1 MTSSTTLMTFLV
13 QTPPSIR
20 SVNLLGSWDN
30 FSKPYPMKRDSR
42 LGAEHW
48 SGCYN
53 FENIVCDGRVEQACG
68 RRQGGLKMGGRYWYH
83 YQLDNDIEF
92 HNPAEPSTTA
102 CPMLP
107 GQPVNVLDVPMH
119 FSTGH
124 RRHRNA
130 SVSST
135 SSELMTMNPE
145 DRYLNP
151 RPAPKPALAT
161 LNTSARQNSAPSLE
175 GSPLN
180 LAAAPGR
187 SRHGRNASLP
197 LSAVS
202 LRTFRLPRKASID
215 SRGRSVSPHHI
226 STGLKAAFRQFAPL
240 KPPSPEAKAGRG
252 RARFPTSHRE
262 RLSLDQAWRSNR
274 AAPECTDKPSSSES
288 STNLSRGRSP
298 TPTVGREGGQARKT
312 SLVLRQSVEH
322 LHNAEAA
329 FAVSSFQSHRRQRS
343 RSREPSPL
351 RTLLT
356 EPEQPNGGCKVQDA
370 ACPPYQPLETLKEVT
385 SAQNTPIWPSSGL
398 IAPANELCRPDSTS
412 QPSEKRLP
420 TLPNTPLTLSPNKNS
435 KMRLTCSSTD
445 LAGLTTGPSTHFSH
459 WTVTTDSSYT
469 SSQWSSIFFDGK
481 SPASTQET
489 EHSTPSMSPCGITSA
504 GQSQEAV
511 KQRESS
517 SVLKANRMPS
527 VVSSSTISS
536 YDNPSP
542 SSPISETS
550 GSTRAPKDESTLLQ
564 KRYGMM
570 LGSFDTYRLPAG
582 AGAPDAT
589 LKPHFP
595 YYVDGRPQD
604 DVSDHVRVTAEDF
617 PHTTTM
623 QQIMQ
628 ELSYLKDMIQD

>member
-1 MTSSTTLMTFLV
+1 
-13 QTPPSIR
+13 
-20 SVNLLGSWDN
+20 
-30 FSKPYPMKRDSR
+30 
-42 LGAEHW
+42 
-48 SGCYN
+48 
-53 FENIVCDGRVEQACG
+53 
-68 RRQGGLKMGGRYWYH
+68 
-83 YQLDNDIEF
+83 
-92 HNPAEPSTTA
+92 
-102 CPMLP
+102 
-107 GQPVNVLDVPMH
+107 
-119 FSTGH
+119 
-124 RRHRNA
+124 
-130 SVSST
+130 
-135 SSELMTMNPE
+135 MNPE

-151 RPAPKPALAT
+151 RPAPKPALAA
-161 LNTSARQNSAPSLE
+161 LNTLARQSSAPSLE

-202 LRTFRLPRKASID
+202 LRTFRLPRKASSD

-226 STGLKAAFRQFAPL
+226 STGLKAAFRQLAPL

-252 RARFPTSHRE
+252 RARFPTPHRE
-262 RLSLDQAWRSNR
+262 RDQAWHSNR

-288 STNLSRGRSP
+288 STTLSRGRSP
-298 TPTVGREGGQARKT
+298 TPTVGQEGGQARKT
-312 SLVLRQSVEH
+312 SLALRQSVEH

-356 EPEQPNGGCKVQDA
+356 EPEQLSGGCKVQDA
-370 ACPPYQPLETLKEVT
+370 ACPPYQPLETLKEVA

-398 IAPANELCRPDSTS
+398 IAPANELCRPDGTS

-420 TLPNTPLTLSPNKNS
+420 TLPNTPLTLSPNETS
-435 KMRLTCSSTD
+435 ETPLTSSSTN
-445 LAGLTTGPSTHFSH
+445 LAGLTAGPSTHFSH
-459 WTVTTDSSYT
+459 LTGTTDSSYT
-469 SSQWSSIFFDGK
+469 SSQWSSIFFDGR

-517 SVLKANRMPS
+517 SVLKANRIPS

-550 GSTRAPKDESTLLQ
+550 GSTRAPKDEPTSLQ

-570 LGSFDTYRLPAG
+570 LGSFDTYKLPAG
-582 AGAPDAT
+582 AEASDAT
-589 LKPHFP
+589 FKPHFP
-595 YYVDGRPQD
+595 YYVDGRAQS
-604 DVSDHVRVTAEDF
+604 DVSDHVKVTAEDF

-623 QQIMQ
+623 QQLMQ
-628 ELSYLKDMIQD
+628 DLSYLKDMIQD